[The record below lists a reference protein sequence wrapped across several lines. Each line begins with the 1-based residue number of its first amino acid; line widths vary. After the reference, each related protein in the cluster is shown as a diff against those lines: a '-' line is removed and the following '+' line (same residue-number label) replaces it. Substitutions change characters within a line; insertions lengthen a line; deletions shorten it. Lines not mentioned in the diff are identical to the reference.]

1 MSEDKKD
8 ENVVSPPEGED
19 NTDNFDNQ
27 PKVDDKALDQ
37 SDKTDISKQN
47 RHIHFML
54 ISKIHM
60 NYAFLLQMLC

>member
-27 PKVDDKALDQ
+27 PKVDENLDQ
-37 SDKTDISKQN
+37 SDKTDIKSKY
-47 RHIHFML
+47 F
-54 ISKIHM
+54 SK
-60 NYAFLLQMLC
+60 Y